1 MRKLE
6 LTEVPD
12 INNLRVIYTCD
23 SIPLHGVVLRYEDGQ
38 PRIGFVVATNGEPVD
53 HNITSETVAVI
64 QYTRSVNPDL
74 YRLAS
79 MLVSRAHDYIQEPE
93 LRYFLCNAP
102 DVNVYILEHSN
113 ESKPETS

>member
-12 INNLRVIYTCD
+12 IDKLRVVYTSD
-23 SIPLHGVVLRYEDGQ
+23 SVPLHGVILRYEEGR

-53 HNITSETVAVI
+53 HNINSETVTVI
-64 QYTRSVNPDL
+64 QYTRSVDPDL

-79 MLVSRAHDYIQEPE
+79 MLVSRAYDYIQEPE

-102 DVNVYILEHSN
+102 DVNVYILERSD
-113 ESKPETS
+113 ESKPEIS